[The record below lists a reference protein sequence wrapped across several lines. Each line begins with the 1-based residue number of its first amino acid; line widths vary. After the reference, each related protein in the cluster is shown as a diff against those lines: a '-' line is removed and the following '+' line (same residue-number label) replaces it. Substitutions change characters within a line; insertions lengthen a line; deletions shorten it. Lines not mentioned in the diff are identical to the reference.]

1 MRLPPSPHYRRPSSW
16 SPLLR
21 FIDVGASTPTF
32 GRVNSEQ
39 HGPYTMSNPAM
50 VSLVGAKRVHTQ
62 PIPNIIDARSRL
74 QRSLE
79 EYRRAEAHRT
89 WPWQDQVSAKLPG
102 MCSYAA
108 LPPQLKSDLASLT
121 NFILDCTAHAI
132 AEKQVVVLMRIVA
145 AALSQ
150 LRQKPAAVTGDW
162 QCTSCHS
169 DVRMYVSPSSGG
181 RLSCVNHSGR
191 RICLSLT

>member
-1 MRLPPSPHYRRPSSW
+1 
-16 SPLLR
+16 
-21 FIDVGASTPTF
+21 
-32 GRVNSEQ
+32 
-39 HGPYTMSNPAM
+39 MSNPAM

-89 WPWQDQVSAKLPG
+89 WPWQDRVSAKLPG

-169 DVRMYVSPSSGG
+169 DVRVTKQ
-181 RLSCVNHSGR
+181 R
-191 RICLSLT
+191 RPFVLCKPQWEAHLPESYIAQFGFLACLTN